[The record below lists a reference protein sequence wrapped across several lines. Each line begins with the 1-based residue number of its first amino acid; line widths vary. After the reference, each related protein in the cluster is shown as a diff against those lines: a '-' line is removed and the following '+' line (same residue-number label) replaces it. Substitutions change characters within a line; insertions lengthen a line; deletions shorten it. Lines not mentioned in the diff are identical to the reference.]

1 MRIMKGRGG
10 RSAAGDTRPDGSGAR
25 RRIVSLLVGVLLLV
39 PGQARAHVTDTDMP
53 DAVAETE
60 YLILLD
66 IQPEKTDIRNKLAMV
81 LLRQERFKEAERE
94 LRTVLT
100 AEPANFNALDG
111 LGLVMN
117 RTGRPR
123 EAVAQHLAAIKV
135 NPRDAMVHYH
145 LGQDYA
151 ALGEAAAAQKAYGQA
166 LALATQPAGSS
177 TKKAAD
183 LELIRQAL
191 GQSSNPS
198 GQKTPAQK

>member
-1 MRIMKGRGG
+1 MVGRWA
-10 RSAAGDTRPDGSGAR
+10 RQAAGALLEGSGAR
-25 RRIVSLLVGVLLLV
+25 RRIVLMLGALLFLLI
-39 PGQARAHVTDTDMP
+39 PGQAKAHVTDTDMP

-66 IQPEKTDIRNKLAMV
+66 IQPEKTDVRNKLAMV
-81 LLRQERFKEAERE
+81 LLRQKKFKEAESE
-94 LRTVLT
+94 LRTILT

-117 RTGRPR
+117 RTGRPQ

-135 NPRDAMVHYH
+135 DPRDAMVHYH

-151 ALGEAAAAQKAYGQA
+151 TLGDAAAAQKAYSQA
-166 LALATQPAGSS
+166 LDLASQPAGGS
-177 TKKAAD
+177 TRAAD

-191 GQSSNPS
+191 GQSSRPP
-198 GQKTPAQK
+198 GHKTPAQQ